1 MNTVKVPGL
10 NLTIFYRHLQRCLPK
25 PLSSFTEVM
34 SDALLYL
41 STYTTAAKQD
51 NQEGLQ
57 NSSHSHHP
65 SQPKEENDPE
75 DILHAW
81 QIHPHQGAHAG

>member
-1 MNTVKVPGL
+1 
-10 NLTIFYRHLQRCLPK
+10 
-25 PLSSFTEVM
+25 M

-81 QIHPHQGAHAG
+81 QIHPHQGAHAGWLGKKKVDIHYLKLFKAEITKQALKFSF